1 MRYSSNAP
9 AIAYAA
15 PGTKLSVL
23 GAVLLLIA
31 GCLLGIGHL
40 IIELFSPIATE
51 PSGVLTVH
59 GNYVAVAIALGAI
72 GGIAVIVGIA
82 INSKLPA
89 SKKLRARVRAGIFD
103 PRFGNPLHLRDG
115 EVVPRVVCK
124 ETEAGRFEIS
134 ISTLSSTVDE
144 VAKLAECIS
153 ARLCGRFSRYAVVLT
168 EADVASNHVTFFVQD
183 VTLHHEI
190 EASSVEEM
198 SPPSAYEL
206 RVQDGTN
213 IDLRTSGSM
222 LVAGKTRSGKTTGVI
237 ALLIQALLS
246 GPDEYGSQVL
256 IIDPKQAELSRL
268 PHVVSLG
275 PDGDAHAILEALAL
289 FAESIKKRQS
299 VLNDR
304 SAETGDAVHWWDAG
318 FHVSVLFLDEYVALR
333 TMFPKRASKED
344 PDYCLATFDGLVKRI
359 VTMGASAGCYAIIS
373 IAEASVEE
381 GGLPSMVRSA
391 CSTRTLF
398 RPTLPEARL
407 IWDADRLA
415 DLAAPRTYGPG
426 DAWFSSTDG
435 VPTALFH
442 FFEISPR
449 HAPWGACYPK
459 AHLGARSRKQA
470 KSLVFEKGSGTM
482 SGSSPIKTRAMMYE
496 QQLSHLPASVDDMYG
511 KIAALSPK
519 RYAGIVHDCDQ
530 TDAGRPTA
538 AHLHVM
544 MEFANPRSVRSI
556 AKALGDKPERIEAWK
571 AGVENGFSYLCHK
584 TDGARSKHQYDP
596 GLVRANFDYP
606 ALLASI
612 ESRVTRAR
620 SHSNIKIL
628 LDDLLEGRIDK
639 EALVSQLSGSEYA
652 RAKRQVEDVYARRL
666 QVQAVEWRAKM
677 VEEGRRVQ
685 TVWIFGPAGTGK
697 STLAEQYA
705 RRKGGRCFV
714 SGSTRDIFQGYAGEH
729 SVILDELRP
738 KSIPY
743 ADLLRLTDPFAIG
756 HEVMAP
762 SRYSDKPVAADLIV
776 ITSPYS
782 PCEFFYE
789 QGNNADTD
797 GFDQLERRLAA
808 VIEMQQR
815 EICLC
820 QYAGNGWY
828 LPMPDYTRPNPY
840 SRFARGDDSSADPTK
855 VYESVLG
862 TSADSSD

>member
-31 GCLLGIGHL
+31 GCLLGIGYL

-89 SKKLRARVRAGIFD
+89 SKKLCARVRAGIFD

-415 DLAAPRTYGPG
+415 DLAAPRTYSPG

-435 VPTALFH
+435 VHDRISFVH
-442 FFEISPR
+442 FPVMRFRVYRE
-449 HAPWGACYPK
+449 
-459 AHLGARSRKQA
+459 LGR
-470 KSLVFEKGSGTM
+470 
-482 SGSSPIKTRAMMYE
+482 
-496 QQLSHLPASVDDMYG
+496 
-511 KIAALSPK
+511 
-519 RYAGIVHDCDQ
+519 
-530 TDAGRPTA
+530 
-538 AHLHVM
+538 
-544 MEFANPRSVRSI
+544 
-556 AKALGDKPERIEAWK
+556 
-571 AGVENGFSYLCHK
+571 
-584 TDGARSKHQYDP
+584 
-596 GLVRANFDYP
+596 
-606 ALLASI
+606 
-612 ESRVTRAR
+612 
-620 SHSNIKIL
+620 L
-628 LDDLLEGRIDK
+628 LDLYFIK
-639 EALVSQLSGSEYA
+639 
-652 RAKRQVEDVYARRL
+652 
-666 QVQAVEWRAKM
+666 
-677 VEEGRRVQ
+677 
-685 TVWIFGPAGTGK
+685 
-697 STLAEQYA
+697 
-705 RRKGGRCFV
+705 
-714 SGSTRDIFQGYAGEH
+714 
-729 SVILDELRP
+729 
-738 KSIPY
+738 
-743 ADLLRLTDPFAIG
+743 
-756 HEVMAP
+756 
-762 SRYSDKPVAADLIV
+762 
-776 ITSPYS
+776 
-782 PCEFFYE
+782 
-789 QGNNADTD
+789 
-797 GFDQLERRLAA
+797 
-808 VIEMQQR
+808 
-815 EICLC
+815 
-820 QYAGNGWY
+820 
-828 LPMPDYTRPNPY
+828 
-840 SRFARGDDSSADPTK
+840 
-855 VYESVLG
+855 
-862 TSADSSD
+862 

>member
-59 GNYVAVAIALGAI
+59 ENYVAVAIALGAI

-275 PDGDAHAILEALAL
+275 PDGDAHAILEALTL

-435 VPTALFH
+435 VHHRIVP

-596 GLVRANFDYP
+596 GLVCANFDYP

-666 QVQAVEWRAKM
+666 QAQAVEWRAKM

-782 PCEFFYE
+782 PYEFFYE

>member
-1 MRYSSNAP
+1 
-9 AIAYAA
+9 
-15 PGTKLSVL
+15 
-23 GAVLLLIA
+23 
-31 GCLLGIGHL
+31 
-40 IIELFSPIATE
+40 
-51 PSGVLTVH
+51 
-59 GNYVAVAIALGAI
+59 
-72 GGIAVIVGIA
+72 
-82 INSKLPA
+82 
-89 SKKLRARVRAGIFD
+89 
-103 PRFGNPLHLRDG
+103 
-115 EVVPRVVCK
+115 
-124 ETEAGRFEIS
+124 
-134 ISTLSSTVDE
+134 
-144 VAKLAECIS
+144 
-153 ARLCGRFSRYAVVLT
+153 
-168 EADVASNHVTFFVQD
+168 
-183 VTLHHEI
+183 
-190 EASSVEEM
+190 
-198 SPPSAYEL
+198 
-206 RVQDGTN
+206 
-213 IDLRTSGSM
+213 
-222 LVAGKTRSGKTTGVI
+222 
-237 ALLIQALLS
+237 
-246 GPDEYGSQVL
+246 
-256 IIDPKQAELSRL
+256 
-268 PHVVSLG
+268 
-275 PDGDAHAILEALAL
+275 
-289 FAESIKKRQS
+289 
-299 VLNDR
+299 
-304 SAETGDAVHWWDAG
+304 
-318 FHVSVLFLDEYVALR
+318 
-333 TMFPKRASKED
+333 
-344 PDYCLATFDGLVKRI
+344 
-359 VTMGASAGCYAIIS
+359 
-373 IAEASVEE
+373 
-381 GGLPSMVRSA
+381 
-391 CSTRTLF
+391 
-398 RPTLPEARL
+398 
-407 IWDADRLA
+407 
-415 DLAAPRTYGPG
+415 
-426 DAWFSSTDG
+426 
-435 VPTALFH
+435 
-442 FFEISPR
+442 
-449 HAPWGACYPK
+449 
-459 AHLGARSRKQA
+459 
-470 KSLVFEKGSGTM
+470 M

-571 AGVENGFSYLCHK
+571 SGVENGFSYLCHK

-782 PCEFFYE
+782 PYEFFYE

-855 VYESVLG
+855 VYG
-862 TSADSSD
+862 RSSEPVPTRQTNNSGPMR

>member
-1 MRYSSNAP
+1 
-9 AIAYAA
+9 
-15 PGTKLSVL
+15 
-23 GAVLLLIA
+23 
-31 GCLLGIGHL
+31 
-40 IIELFSPIATE
+40 
-51 PSGVLTVH
+51 
-59 GNYVAVAIALGAI
+59 
-72 GGIAVIVGIA
+72 
-82 INSKLPA
+82 
-89 SKKLRARVRAGIFD
+89 
-103 PRFGNPLHLRDG
+103 
-115 EVVPRVVCK
+115 
-124 ETEAGRFEIS
+124 
-134 ISTLSSTVDE
+134 
-144 VAKLAECIS
+144 
-153 ARLCGRFSRYAVVLT
+153 
-168 EADVASNHVTFFVQD
+168 
-183 VTLHHEI
+183 
-190 EASSVEEM
+190 
-198 SPPSAYEL
+198 
-206 RVQDGTN
+206 
-213 IDLRTSGSM
+213 
-222 LVAGKTRSGKTTGVI
+222 
-237 ALLIQALLS
+237 
-246 GPDEYGSQVL
+246 
-256 IIDPKQAELSRL
+256 
-268 PHVVSLG
+268 
-275 PDGDAHAILEALAL
+275 
-289 FAESIKKRQS
+289 
-299 VLNDR
+299 
-304 SAETGDAVHWWDAG
+304 
-318 FHVSVLFLDEYVALR
+318 
-333 TMFPKRASKED
+333 
-344 PDYCLATFDGLVKRI
+344 
-359 VTMGASAGCYAIIS
+359 
-373 IAEASVEE
+373 
-381 GGLPSMVRSA
+381 
-391 CSTRTLF
+391 
-398 RPTLPEARL
+398 
-407 IWDADRLA
+407 
-415 DLAAPRTYGPG
+415 
-426 DAWFSSTDG
+426 
-435 VPTALFH
+435 
-442 FFEISPR
+442 
-449 HAPWGACYPK
+449 
-459 AHLGARSRKQA
+459 
-470 KSLVFEKGSGTM
+470 M

-628 LDDLLEGRIDK
+628 LDDLLEGQIEK

-652 RAKRQVEDVYARRL
+652 RAKRQIEDVYARRL

-762 SRYSDKPVAADLIV
+762 SRYSDKPVVADLIV

-782 PCEFFYE
+782 PYEFFYE

-855 VYESVLG
+855 VYESILG
-862 TSADSSD
+862 TSADSAD